1 MKLIKG
7 ILGCALAAG
16 LTTFV
21 STQAQAA
28 VIGNELY
35 VPFNLKLVATY
46 NNDGKISKKTITSK
60 TVLSDAGFSGKVT
73 LAAGPSHTEND
84 FDVYVILNNG
94 KSSSVLADLSTN
106 NVLDAETD
114 QIVSNEKGDTETS
127 GGTITVVYDSN
138 FQDDSFTTFGI
149 YSAKQS
155 EGKVN
160 NNGQFTEKQ
169 QFKVTSLSG
178 SGFFEELD
186 VDADAVLTGS
196 ATGSSSGKIQE
207 E

>member
-28 VIGNELY
+28 VIGNQLY

-46 NNDGKISKKTITSK
+46 DNGSKIAKKSITSK

-73 LAAGPSHTEND
+73 LAAGPSHTDND
-84 FDVYVILNNG
+84 FDIYVILNNG
-94 KSSSVLADLSTN
+94 KNSSVLADLSTN
-106 NVLDAETD
+106 GVLTAVTD
-114 QIVSNEKGDTETS
+114 QFASSEKGNTESSS
-127 GGTITVVYDSN
+127 GTVTVTYDSN
-138 FQDDSFTTFGI
+138 FQDDFFTTHGV
-149 YSAKQS
+149 YSAKES
-155 EGKVN
+155 EGNVN

-169 QFKVTSLSG
+169 QFNVTSLSG

-186 VDADAVLTGS
+186 ADVVLTGS
-196 ATGSSSGKIQE
+196 ASGSSSGKIQE